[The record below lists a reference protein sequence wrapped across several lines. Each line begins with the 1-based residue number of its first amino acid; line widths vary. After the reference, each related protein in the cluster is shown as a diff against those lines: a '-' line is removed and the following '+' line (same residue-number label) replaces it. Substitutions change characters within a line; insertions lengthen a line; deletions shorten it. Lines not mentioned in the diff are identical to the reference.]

1 MKTRKLSE
9 ILTRM
14 IDKVM
19 IGTDRVTDFSPGSAI
34 RSLLEAVSLEIEQ
47 FYILTKENIEWG
59 IAEGTTEAFDFERK
73 KNRKAYGDVT
83 LRMYNP
89 LEQRYYIPR
98 GTIFTSSNNQ
108 FNQQYETLVDYY
120 IEQGSTEA
128 QIEVYCLEAGTY
140 GNIPE
145 HIIDSMSSASS
156 VIKEVDNETSF
167 NTGQDLE
174 SLEDLKER
182 FHLFIK
188 SRGRATNKAIQ
199 YGALSVPDVEGVYVY
214 EQVGRVLVYA
224 HDHNG
229 NLSNIMIQEIYE
241 NIEDYRPSGIKLDV
255 QPVDKISAD
264 VNVDV
269 EITNKQRIN
278 DTLKE
283 HIENFIRNYLN
294 DFTVNKD
301 LILADLT
308 QVIMNIDDSLI
319 YDLTYNINH
328 ENIITEPHEIIRSGE
343 INVTLK

>member
-108 FNQQYETLVDYY
+108 FSQQYETLVDYY

-128 QIEVYCLEAGTY
+128 EIEVYCLEAGTY

-145 HIIDSMSSASS
+145 HTIDSMSSASS

-182 FHLFIK
+182 FHLFIE

-229 NLSNIMIQEIYE
+229 NLSNIMVQEIYE

-255 QPVDKISAD
+255 QPVDKISVD

-283 HIENFIRNYLN
+283 HIENVIRNYLN

-343 INVTLK
+343 INVNLK